1 VRQYFGRVVVAT
13 CAFVTDRL
21 VKSCNS
27 RGGMLPMQQQAS
39 HRLFGEKLSDSSN
52 VSNVEVTG
60 FNNVVDMF
68 SKRQCT
74 VKITS
79 RDRTWEDMFMSRKC
93 QGNDGVILRPGDFS
107 KQIWWTPFFQN

>member
-1 VRQYFGRVVVAT
+1 
-13 CAFVTDRL
+13 
-21 VKSCNS
+21 
-27 RGGMLPMQQQAS
+27 MQQQAS

-79 RDRTWEDMFMSRKC
+79 RDRT
-93 QGNDGVILRPGDFS
+93 
-107 KQIWWTPFFQN
+107 